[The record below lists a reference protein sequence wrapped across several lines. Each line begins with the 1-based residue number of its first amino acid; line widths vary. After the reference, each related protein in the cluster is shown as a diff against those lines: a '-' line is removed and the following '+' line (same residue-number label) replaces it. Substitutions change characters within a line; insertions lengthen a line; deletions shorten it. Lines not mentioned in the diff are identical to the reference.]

1 MGDRGDGAEGGES
14 EGSERAGGK
23 GGEKAQSMNTTLT
36 ILGGLTLLV
45 IGQIVI
51 RSVIDPIYDIRK
63 LRGKIANALIYYER
77 FYMTPTTHK
86 TPEEKEALNA
96 IRSLGAQLEV
106 NSYALPFYRFFA
118 FIRAVPNMDSI
129 IKAGSNLWG
138 LSNSLDSG
146 NVENSKRNRQ
156 AIIEAL
162 NLRGVG

>member
-1 MGDRGDGAEGGES
+1 M
-14 EGSERAGGK
+14 K
-23 GGEKAQSMNTTLT
+23 TTLT

-51 RSVIDPIYDIRK
+51 RSVIDPIFDIRK
-63 LRGKIANALIYYER
+63 LRGKISNALIFYEDS
-77 FYMTPTTHK
+77 YMTPIKHR
-86 TPEEKEALNA
+86 TPESVEARNA
-96 IRSLGAQLEV
+96 FKSLGAQLEV
-106 NSYALPFYRFFA
+106 NSHALPFYRFFA

-129 IKAGSNLWG
+129 IKAGSNLWS